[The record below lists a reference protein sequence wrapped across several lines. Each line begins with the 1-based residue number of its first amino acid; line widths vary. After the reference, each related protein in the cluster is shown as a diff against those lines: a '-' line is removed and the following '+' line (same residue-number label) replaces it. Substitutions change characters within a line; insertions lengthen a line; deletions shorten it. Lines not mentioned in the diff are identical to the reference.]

1 MGSVAIDYLI
11 PYVRVEIGDLTAA
24 SYRYLDEWILSAL
37 ILATKKSYRY
47 WRSKYLI
54 TDEGIV
60 TRSTTI
66 SFDTTEDTGV
76 IEDRDEPI
84 LVILA
89 AITIL
94 EGGLESHAWDIASWK
109 DAEISYSNIAG
120 GQIRNDNLK
129 RLKVQLDDMI
139 KAPTKRLAWTQGA
152 PLPGFMNEFE
162 RKTKL

>member
-1 MGSVAIDYLI
+1 MGVSIDYLI
-11 PYVRVEIGDLTAA
+11 PYVRVEIGDTTPA
-24 SYRYLDEWILSAL
+24 SYRYLDEWIVAALTLSV
-37 ILATKKSYRY
+37 KKAQRY

-54 TDEGIV
+54 TDKGYV
-60 TRSTTI
+60 TRSTLI
-66 SFDTTEDTGV
+66 SFDTVESVGV

-84 LVILA
+84 LVLLA
-89 AITIL
+89 AIAIL
-94 EGGLESHAWDIASWK
+94 EGGLENHAWDVASWK

-139 KAPTKRLAWTQGA
+139 KAPTKRLAWTQGS

-162 RKTKL
+162 RKTEL